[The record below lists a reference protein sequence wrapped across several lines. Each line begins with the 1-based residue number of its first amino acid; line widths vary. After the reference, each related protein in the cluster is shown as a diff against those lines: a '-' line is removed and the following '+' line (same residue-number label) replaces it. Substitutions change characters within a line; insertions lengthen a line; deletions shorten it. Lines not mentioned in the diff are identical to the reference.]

1 VYGEFGQLV
10 ARLDM
15 GWPDMKIALEYEG
28 DHHRNDRWQF
38 NRDITRTE
46 ELQELGW
53 TVIRVIAAEAPGFTL
68 ALSIYQKIAV
78 MATF

>member
-1 VYGEFGQLV
+1 
-10 ARLDM
+10 M

-53 TVIRVIAAEAPGFTL
+53 TVIRVIAADTEGDILRRIEAAF
-68 ALSIYQKIAV
+68 ARRV
-78 MATF
+78 